1 MFEKKDKT
9 KERWNK
15 LVEEIA
21 PKEVY
26 KNAESFAATVFEDSW
41 SGAKVFKK
49 DVLTEK
55 EQKSFVKA

>member
-26 KNAESFAATVFEDSW
+26 KKRNHSLQLFLKIVGAA
-41 SGAKVFKK
+41 
-49 DVLTEK
+49 
-55 EQKSFVKA
+55 